1 MLAVH
6 EEVRAAFADVMERG
20 LAPRVDLDYLATACI
35 AIVREVGDRMLSA
48 DPLDVPARPR
58 SSASR

>member
-1 MLAVH
+1 MH
-6 EEVRAAFADVMERG
+6 DEVRTAFADVMERG

-35 AIVREVGDRMLSA
+35 AIVREVGERMLRA
-48 DPLDVPARPR
+48 RAARRARPPP